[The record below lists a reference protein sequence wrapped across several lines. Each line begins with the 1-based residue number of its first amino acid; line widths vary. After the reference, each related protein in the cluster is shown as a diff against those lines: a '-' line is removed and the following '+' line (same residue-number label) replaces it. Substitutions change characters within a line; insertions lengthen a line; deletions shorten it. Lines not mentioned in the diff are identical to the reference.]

1 MVPHCET
8 TAARPERQGPAG
20 PCTCSHTKCESVS
33 CRKCAYRVSQGC
45 PCFDIRSVPRGQV
58 VSRRPPLRG
67 APKAVLTPPV
77 REARLPLSKQGQEQS
92 EPPSLCQPN
101 VMRNRSAN
109 CAASSMEPPGRAHR
123 AAANYSRSGIQL
135 RVRGCCSGRHQARMA
150 SMTNPMASRAPHYTA
165 ARSQPCQRTDATQLL
180 ERDSGGTGLRRPG
193 AQPEIPLCR
202 ATRRA

>member
-77 REARLPLSKQGQEQS
+77 REARLPLSKQGQEQA
-92 EPPSLCQPN
+92 EPPC
-101 VMRNRSAN
+101 
-109 CAASSMEPPGRAHR
+109 
-123 AAANYSRSGIQL
+123 
-135 RVRGCCSGRHQARMA
+135 GCCSGRHQARMA